1 MIQDNANEQLN
12 KFEIA
17 SGLLH
22 YIGNAVVGFGSY
34 INKIKR
40 SIEEKNDLGLLVSLK
55 GFIEKNKAALESG
68 IGEKKTLAIANQEI
82 ETHRKNI
89 FRKLNAK
96 NIADVVAFAVMQ
108 GIYRAGEKNGE

>member
-1 MIQDNANEQLN
+1 
-12 KFEIA
+12 
-17 SGLLH
+17 LH

-68 IGEKKTLAIANQEI
+68 IGEKKTLAIADLLSGIIANQEI